1 MLKDKRNYLSPE
13 EIKDL
18 KSKTHKSLHRF
29 IDDYEKTGH
38 HDTRNKLK
46 ELSESARSHISK
58 GEWSSSKVDSDS
70 WKAPKEVQQAALKD
84 QYIDQREEEYRKHLA
99 ELDRKDTERLNVERE
114 RQRKNAQIP
123 QTRPKGVVTQEQTPS
138 PDSSEKVT
146 TQPQP
151 RPKQHPKKGRGKNG
165 RGRDNRQPQPSNPI
179 PEQSTP
185 QKQEIKIHKRDNVRR
200 GQNPNKV
207 QPQDQVQQPQT
218 QPVPT
223 QEAEP
228 QTTTSTSQGFFGGL
242 RNKWSGLSTG
252 QKIGVG
258 ALGLVG
264 TGLAGYGIKK
274 WRDKRR
280 KKRELE
286 EKERINR
293 AVLEQ
298 LKNSRR

>member
-1 MLKDKRNYLSPE
+1 MIIR
-13 EIKDL
+13 
-18 KSKTHKSLHRF
+18 R
-29 IDDYEKTGH
+29 
-38 HDTRNKLK
+38 KLF
-46 ELSESARSHISK
+46 AR
-58 GEWSSSKVDSDS
+58 
-70 WKAPKEVQQAALKD
+70 P
-84 QYIDQREEEYRKHLA
+84 
-99 ELDRKDTERLNVERE
+99 
-114 RQRKNAQIP
+114 
-123 QTRPKGVVTQEQTPS
+123 
-138 PDSSEKVT
+138 
-146 TQPQP
+146 
-151 RPKQHPKKGRGKNG
+151 QHPKKGRGKNG

-264 TGLAGYGIKK
+264 TGLAGYRIKK
-274 WRDKRR
+274 WSDKRR